1 MQSPDEF
8 SLLQE
13 MKFYS
18 LTNKKGE
25 KRIKLIFHF
34 L

>member
-18 LTNKKGE
+18 LIKKGE